1 MSLSLH
7 NLTNKKKPKKRL
19 GRGNASGHGT
29 YCCRGLKGQRSRSG
43 GKGGLKLKGFKQNLL
58 NAPKFKGMKRRTA
71 SAQVVLLSALDK
83 NFADNEKV
91 GPGALL
97 QKGLIGSISQPVKIL
112 VNSSKD
118 KISKK
123 LEVFGCAVSKSA
135 ESAILKAGGKIV
147 EAVPVSVKKEN
158 SSKPTSS
165 VDSASSTKGKKD
177 KTEVKKATPKK

>member
-7 NLTNKKKPKKRL
+7 NLTNKKKPKKRV

-83 NFADNEKV
+83 NFTDSEKV
-91 GPGALL
+91 TPGTLL
-97 QKGLIGSISQPVKIL
+97 QKGLIGSITQPVKIL

-118 KISKK
+118 TISKK
-123 LEVFGCAVSKSA
+123 LEIVGCAVSKSA
-135 ESAILKAGGKIV
+135 ESAIIKTGGKII
-147 EAVPVSVKKEN
+147 EATPVQ
-158 SSKPTSS
+158 
-165 VDSASSTKGKKD
+165 DKKD
-177 KTEVKKATPKK
+177 QTSKASKTAKVSKDKPKVKKAIPKK